1 MLVLAIVATLT
12 IARAPAD
19 RAGDEANWLGTARF
33 FLVLFVRHDVS
44 AESWPD
50 SYWTRTQPMIP
61 RYVMGGWLWARGQE
75 YEHLDPNYDHRRKWT
90 SNVEEGKAPSNAL
103 LTEARIPMRALT
115 VVAAVLLYGVVRV
128 LAGPLGGA
136 AASLLFSG
144 SPYLALHMV
153 RAMGEPPFI
162 AFLLATLL
170 VILLAVKRGG
180 KGGPGW
186 RWGILAGV
194 LLGLA
199 FASKL
204 TAIIAIVAIVLWG
217 GWALL
222 GDILG
227 RWLPLPASA
236 SGGRRV
242 LLWSL
247 LVVGVGLAT
256 FVATNP
262 FLYRDPVGRTLLL
275 FQNRQTEM
283 SAQAQIDP
291 SRAVTSRATSARM
304 VWHNSLVEDT
314 WTESRLHR
322 PVEAVLAVLGLV
334 WLALR
339 ALRHRAEALLLL
351 WVVGFFGGVTVGLG
365 YVLDHYFVPTATM
378 GLILTGLTVGWG
390 TRLAWSMARRVGRR
404 TDAGRE
410 QPMVRQ
416 GPATA

>member
-1 MLVLAIVATLT
+1 
-12 IARAPAD
+12 
-19 RAGDEANWLGTARF
+19 
-33 FLVLFVRHDVS
+33 
-44 AESWPD
+44 
-50 SYWTRTQPMIP
+50 
-61 RYVMGGWLWARGQE
+61 MGGWLWARGQE
-75 YEHLDPNYDHRRKWT
+75 YEYLDPNYDHRRKWY
-90 SNVEEGKAPSNAL
+90 SNVDEGKAPSNAL

-115 VVAAVLLYGVVRV
+115 VVAAVLVYGVVRV

-170 VILLAVKRGG
+170 VMLLAVKRGSRR
-180 KGGPGW
+180 GPGW
-186 RWGILAGV
+186 GWGLVAGV

-217 GWALL
+217 VWALL
-222 GDILG
+222 GGTLG
-227 RWLPLPASA
+227 RLLPLSLGVATT
-236 SGGRRV
+236 GGRRTV
-242 LLWSL
+242 LWAL
-247 LVVGVGLAT
+247 LVVGVGLLT

-262 FLYRDPVGRTLLL
+262 FLYHDPVGRTLLL
-275 FQNRQTEM
+275 FQNRQVEM
-283 SAQAQIDP
+283 TAQAAIDP
-291 SRAVTSRATSARM
+291 SRAVTTLAESARL

-322 PVEAVLAVLGLV
+322 PIEAMLAVIGLG

-339 ALRHRAEALLLL
+339 ALRHRAEALLLICVL
-351 WVVGFFGGVTVGLG
+351 GFFGGVTVGLG

-378 GLILTGLTVGWG
+378 GLVLTGLTIGWG
-390 TRLAWSMARRVGRR
+390 TRLAWSTARRLSRR
-404 TDAGRE
+404 TDGRRE
-410 QPMVRQ
+410 QPMSSQ
-416 GPATA
+416 EPATA